1 MTIRQYLLSGPLGF
15 GGAPLGNMFRNIP
28 EEEAIAT
35 VEAAWQQGT
44 RLFDTA
50 PFYGAGLSEIRM
62 GKALAKHKRDEYV
75 LSSKVGR
82 VILDEVETGDRDFGE
97 KGGIFEHGRPNRI
110 VNDYSEKATLKSIEG
125 SLKRLGVDR
134 IDFLWVHDL
143 AQDFWGDEWTA
154 QFEIARTG
162 AFRALDKLRD
172 EGVIKG
178 WGLGVNRTEPIE
190 LTLDLSGAR
199 PNGMLLAGRYTLL
212 DHEYAL
218 QRLMPRAAAKGVDII
233 VGGPY
238 SSGILAG
245 GAHFEY
251 QKAPP
256 EIIAKVEKIK
266 VVAERFKVPLKAAAL
281 HFSLA
286 HPASA
291 AVIPGASKPERIAED
306 HGALKA
312 KIPDDFWHE
321 LRKQG
326 LVAPNAPL
334 PIDRK

>member
-1 MTIRQYLLSGPLGF
+1 MPIRQYLLNGPLGF

-82 VILDEVETGDRDFGE
+82 VILDEVETSDRDFGE
-97 KGGIFEHGRPNRI
+97 KGGIFEHGRPNRM
-110 VNDYSEKATLKSIEG
+110 VNDYSEKGTLKSIEG
-125 SLKRLGVDR
+125 SLNRLGVDR

-162 AFRALDKLRD
+162 AFRVLDKLRD

-190 LTLDLSGAR
+190 LTLDLSEAR

-218 QRLMPRAAAKGVDII
+218 QRLMPQGCREGRR
-233 VGGPY
+233 Y
-238 SSGILAG
+238 
-245 GAHFEY
+245 H
-251 QKAPP
+251 
-256 EIIAKVEKIK
+256 
-266 VVAERFKVPLKAAAL
+266 RRR
-281 HFSLA
+281 SL
-286 HPASA
+286 
-291 AVIPGASKPERIAED
+291 
-306 HGALKA
+306 
-312 KIPDDFWHE
+312 
-321 LRKQG
+321 
-326 LVAPNAPL
+326 
-334 PIDRK
+334 